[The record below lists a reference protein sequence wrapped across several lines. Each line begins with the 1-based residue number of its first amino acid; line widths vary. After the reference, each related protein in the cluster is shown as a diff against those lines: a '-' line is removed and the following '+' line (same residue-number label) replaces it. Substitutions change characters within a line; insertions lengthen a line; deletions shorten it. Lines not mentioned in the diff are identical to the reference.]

1 MKFVG
6 VFMLTQIPIAIAE
19 GLLTVVAY
27 NLISANF
34 PFQEGGILNNGKNKS
49 KTSLN
54 IILLVAVAILMI
66 GALLINKNGEFG
78 GSDGEAESV
87 ITEIDPDYTPW
98 FDSLLEPK
106 SGEIESL
113 LFTLQGSLGVGI
125 ITYILGYYKGKKKN
139 AVN

>member
-1 MKFVG
+1 M
-6 VFMLTQIPIAIAE
+6 E
-19 GLLTVVAY
+19 
-27 NLISANF
+27 
-34 PFQEGGILNNGKNKS
+34 KNKS
-49 KTSLN
+49 KNSLN
-54 IILLVAVAILMI
+54 IILLLAVVVLMV
-66 GALLINKNGEFG
+66 GALLINQTGEFG
-78 GSDGEAESV
+78 GSDGEAETV
-87 ITEIDPDYTPW
+87 ITEINPNYKPW

>member
-1 MKFVG
+1 M
-6 VFMLTQIPIAIAE
+6 E
-19 GLLTVVAY
+19 
-27 NLISANF
+27 
-34 PFQEGGILNNGKNKS
+34 KNKS

-54 IILLVAVAILMI
+54 IILLLAVVVLMV
-66 GALLINKNGEFG
+66 GALLINQTGEFG
-78 GSDGEAESV
+78 GSDGEAETV
-87 ITEIDPDYTPW
+87 ITEINPNYKPW
-98 FDSLLEPK
+98 FNSLLEPK